1 MDDLRHM
8 KAALALAARGLG
20 RVWPN
25 PAVGCL
31 LVRDGRVVARG
42 WTQPGGRPHA
52 EAEALARAGAA
63 AEGCTAYVSFEPC
76 AHHGITPPCADALAA
91 AGITRAV
98 VAIADP
104 DPRVDGRGLAA
115 LQQAGVSVFSG
126 ICRDE
131 AAELNA
137 GFISRIRCKRP
148 LVTLKLA
155 TTLDGRI
162 ATRTGESRWI
172 TGAPARARVYLMR
185 AQSDAVLVGAGTAAA
200 DDPELT
206 ARLPGL
212 DDRSPVRVVVDGQS
226 RLDPAS
232 KLAGTAD
239 RHPVWLVTASGADVG
254 RKDRLVDR
262 GVEVIEVGRD
272 DAGRVD
278 LRQALAALAGRGIT
292 RLLVEGGAMIAAS
305 LIGAGLVDR
314 LAWFRAPMLIGG
326 DGRAAADPFGL
337 EGLASAPRFHRLTIE
352 TVGDDILETYARS
365 A

>member
-1 MDDLRHM
+1 M

-63 AEGCTAYVSFEPC
+63 AQGCTAYVSFEPC
-76 AHHGITPPCADALAA
+76 AHHGVTPPCAESLAA
-91 AGITRAV
+91 AGIARAV
-98 VAIADP
+98 VAIEDP
-104 DPRVDGRGLAA
+104 DPRVDGRGIAVLRG
-115 LQQAGVSVFSG
+115 QGVTVEAG

-137 GFISRIRCKRP
+137 GFISAISRKRP

-172 TGAPARARVYLMR
+172 TGAPARARVHLMR

-212 DDRSPVRVVVDGQS
+212 DHRSPVRVVVDGQL

-232 KLAGTAD
+232 KLVGTAD
-239 RHPVWLVTASGADVG
+239 RHPVWLITASGADDK
-254 RKDRLVDR
+254 RKEHLVDR

-272 DAGRVD
+272 GAGLVD
-278 LRQALAALAGRGIT
+278 LKLALAALARRGIT
-292 RLLVEGGAMIAAS
+292 RLLVEGGALIAAS
-305 LIGAGLVDR
+305 LIGAELVDR

-326 DGRAAADPFGL
+326 DGRAAVAPFGL
-337 EGLASAPRFHRLTIE
+337 DDLTSAPRFRRLTTE
-352 TVGDDILETYARS
+352 AVGNDILETYART